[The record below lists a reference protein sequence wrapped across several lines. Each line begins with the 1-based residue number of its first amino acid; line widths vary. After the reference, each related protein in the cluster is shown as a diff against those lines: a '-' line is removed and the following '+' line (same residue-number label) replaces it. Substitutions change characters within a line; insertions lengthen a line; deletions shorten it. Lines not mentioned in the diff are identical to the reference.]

1 MRISDWSSDLCP
13 PDLHPGHPNQ
23 AIKGRSLW
31 ADARRRLIRNRAAV
45 VSMVVLGLI
54 AALCFAGPWFV
65 PYELGEVF
73 WDSFTAPPSGAHWMG
88 TDANGRD
95 LTIRVLH
102 GGRISLMVGL
112 VATRSEEHTS
122 ELQSLMRISYA
133 VFCLTKK

>member
-1 MRISDWSSDLCP
+1 MRTMLQQDLSAP
-13 PDLHPGHPNQ
+13 HPGQPNQ

-54 AALCFAGPWFV
+54 AAFCFAGPWFV

-73 WDSFTAPPSGAHWMG
+73 WDSLTAPPSCAHWLG

-95 LTIRVLH
+95 QLGSASWRERGWQDV
-102 GGRISLMVGL
+102 
-112 VATRSEEHTS
+112 
-122 ELQSLMRISYA
+122 
-133 VFCLTKK
+133 